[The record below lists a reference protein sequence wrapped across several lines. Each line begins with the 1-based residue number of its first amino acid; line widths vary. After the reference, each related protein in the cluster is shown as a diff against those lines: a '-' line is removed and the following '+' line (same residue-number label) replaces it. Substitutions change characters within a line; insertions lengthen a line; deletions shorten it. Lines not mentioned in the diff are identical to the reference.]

1 MKRPQFSPLAS
12 ALSRREFLGRLSLG
26 AAGLALASRA
36 RAAEAAPAKK
46 LGVVL
51 VGLGSYSTGQ
61 LGPALKLT
69 KNCELRGVVTGDAA
83 KGRKWAREFGFP
95 EKNIFSY
102 ATMPQLADAKDID
115 IVYVVTPNG
124 LHARHV
130 IAAAKTGKHI
140 ISEKPLAN
148 TVAECD
154 AMLAACRA
162 AKVKFSVGYRLHFDP
177 YHCEMMRLARDRDF
191 GELKGMTGA
200 RSFVLK
206 MGAWRGD
213 KKLAGGG
220 PMMDLGIYIIQGAC
234 MAAAGF
240 PAPGGGL
247 ASAPIAVTAKENPKT
262 KPQQFGEGVEE
273 SIDWT
278 MEWANGAVCT
288 ASTNYVVAGVDRF
301 RAEGAKGFID
311 FKEHAFTYRGS
322 VVETSRDGRLNFGP
336 FVNQQALQMD
346 DFAQCIREGRES
358 RIPGE
363 MGRRDLVIIEAIYEA
378 ARTGKRTL
386 VKV

>member
-1 MKRPQFSPLAS
+1 MKRPHLSPLRS
-12 ALSRREFLGRLSLG
+12 SLSRREFLGRLSLG
-26 AAGLALASRA
+26 AASLALASRL
-36 RAAEAAPAKK
+36 RAAAATPQRK
-46 LGVVL
+46 LGVAL
-51 VGLGSYSTGQ
+51 VGLGKYSTGQ

-69 KNCELRGVVTGDAA
+69 QNCRLAGVVTGDAA
-83 KGRKWAREFGFP
+83 KGARWAAEHGFSA
-95 EKNIFSY
+95 KNVYNY
-102 ATMPQLADAKDID
+102 ATMGRLADNPEID
-115 IVYVVTPNG
+115 LVYVVTPNG
-124 LHARHV
+124 LHAEHV
-130 IAAAKTGKHI
+130 IAAAQAGKHV

-177 YHCEMMRLARDRDF
+177 YHVEMMRLARDQDF
-191 GELKGMTGA
+191 GPLKKLSGA
-200 RSFVLK
+200 RAFTLAK
-206 MGAWRGD
+206 GAWRAD
-213 KKLAGGG
+213 KQLAGGG

-234 MAAAGF
+234 MAAHGF

-247 ASAPIAVTAKENPKT
+247 ASAPIAVTAKENPKK
-262 KPQQFGEGVEE
+262 KPDQFLAGVEE

-278 MEWANGAVCT
+278 MEFANGAVLT
-288 ASTNYVVAGVDRF
+288 ATTNYDGPGVDRF
-301 RAEGAKGFID
+301 RAEGSKGFID

-346 DFAQCIREGRES
+346 DFAQCIREDRES

-363 MGRRDLVIIEAIYEA
+363 MGRRDLVIIEAIYGA

>member
-1 MKRPQFSPLAS
+1 MKRPHFSPLRS
-12 ALSRREFLGRLSLG
+12 ELSRREFIGRLSLG
-26 AAGLALASRA
+26 AASLAVAARL
-36 RAAEAAPAKK
+36 RAAEAPRKK
-46 LGVVL
+46 LGVAL
-51 VGLGSYSTGQ
+51 VGLGKYSTGQ
-61 LGPALKLT
+61 LGPALKVTQHCRLA
-69 KNCELRGVVTGDAA
+69 GVVTGDPA
-83 KGRKWAREFGFP
+83 KGAAWAKEHGFS
-95 EKNIFSY
+95 EKNIYNY
-102 ATMPQLADAKDID
+102 ATMSRLADNPEID

-124 LHARHV
+124 LHAEHV

-140 ISEKPLAN
+140 ISEKPLGN
-148 TVAECD
+148 TVADCD

-177 YHCEMMRLARDRDF
+177 YHVEMMRLARDQDF
-191 GELKGMTGA
+191 GALTKLSGE
-200 RSFVLK
+200 RSFVLAK
-206 MGAWRGD
+206 GAWRAD

-234 MAAAGF
+234 MAAHGF

-262 KPQQFGEGVEE
+262 KPAQFGDGVEE

-278 MEWANGAVCT
+278 MEFSNGARLT
-288 ASTNYVVAGVDRF
+288 ASTNYVVPGVDRF
-301 RAEGAKGFID
+301 RAEGAKGWID

-322 VVETSRDGRLNFGP
+322 RVETSRDGRLNFGP

-358 RIPGE
+358 RVPGE

-378 ARTGKRTL
+378 ARTGKPVA